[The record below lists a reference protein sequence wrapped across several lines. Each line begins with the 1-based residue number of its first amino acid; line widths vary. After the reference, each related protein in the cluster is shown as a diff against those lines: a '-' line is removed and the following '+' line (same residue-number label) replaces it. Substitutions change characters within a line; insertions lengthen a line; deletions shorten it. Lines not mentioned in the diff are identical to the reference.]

1 MHPAARSLYK
11 SIFLFLLLVPGCQI
25 LRAQSGYRSAL
36 TSSVNRSVFALGEQ
50 IELTLTY
57 SYPVS
62 ELPKSI
68 PYVSDTFPHFEVIS
82 RKKADTV
89 INGDLLTVRQV
100 HTITSFDTGHWTIPR
115 FVMETGRT
123 SISSDTIGIDVVPVP
138 MTSNT
143 YHDIKEIIEV
153 APEPFDWKKWLGI
166 LITALVVAA
175 GIWYYLKNRKKPGP
189 ELPRFDTKLSP
200 LDQALQELGKLRQA
214 GLVEKGEAKT
224 YYSRLY
230 DIARVFLERQVR
242 PGFMQYT
249 TDETLI
255 ALKDK
260 QLDAEGIS
268 SLAEALRVA
277 DAVKFAKYGSS
288 IEESKTMAD
297 KIETIIKR
305 IPQKA

>member
-1 MHPAARSLYK
+1 MYSAANLSYK
-11 SIFLFLLLVPGCQI
+11 NIILFLLLSLGCQI
-25 LRAQSGYRSAL
+25 LYAQSGYRSTV

-50 IELTLTY
+50 IDLTVTY
-57 SYPVS
+57 SYPVA
-62 ELPKSI
+62 ELPKSV
-68 PYVSDTFPHFEVIS
+68 PYVNDTFPHFEVIS

-89 INGDLLTVRQV
+89 VNGDFVTIRQV
-100 HTITSFDTGHWTIPR
+100 NTITSFDTGHWTIPR
-115 FVMETGRT
+115 FVMETGKT
-123 SISSDTIGIDVVPVP
+123 SITSDTIGIDVVPVP

-166 LITALVVAA
+166 LVTVLVVAA
-175 GIWYYLKNRKKPGP
+175 GLWYYLKHRKKPKP

-200 LDQALQELGKLRQA
+200 LDQALLDIGKLRQS
-214 GLVEKGEAKT
+214 GLMEKGETKT

-230 DIARVFLERQVR
+230 DIARVFFERQVR

-260 QLDAEGIS
+260 SLDAEGVS

-277 DAVKFAKYGSS
+277 DAVKFAKYKSS
-288 IEESKTMAD
+288 VQESKTMAD
-297 KIETIIKR
+297 KIETIIRR
-305 IPQKA
+305 IPQKV